1 MENLRDDW
9 AGWICREET
18 LHARIDI
25 APVAA
30 LAATLDLERPP
41 AEGQPLP
48 PGWQWLF
55 FNPIVRQ
62 SSTGA
67 DGHPRRTPE
76 SFLPPIDLPRRMWA
90 GSRIRYLASLA
101 VGAQAVRTSR
111 IKQVAPKE
119 GKSGRMYLV
128 TVAHRI
134 TSGGRECIAEEQDIV
149 YREAS
154 PSALARAELSLTPSA
169 AALNPR
175 LAAWQ
180 RPVSPDAVLL
190 FRYSALTFNAHRIH
204 YDLPYAQDV
213 EGYPGLVVQGPLTAT
228 LLQGFAVSL
237 QPQQRLAGFEFRG
250 LQPLFA
256 SQPFTLCAD
265 EAGVGVLALRAVAPD
280 GRTAV
285 EASAT
290 FATRD

>member
-1 MENLRDDW
+1 MRASTPRRW
-9 AGWICREET
+9 RRWRPRWT
-18 LHARIDI
+18 WS
-25 APVAA
+25 
-30 LAATLDLERPP
+30 PP
-41 AEGQPLP
+41 AEGQPLH

-76 SFLPPIDLPRRMWA
+76 SFLPPISLPRRMSA

-101 VGAQAVRTSR
+101 VGAEAVRTSR
-111 IKQVAPKE
+111 IRQLAPKE
-119 GKSGRMYLV
+119 GKSGRMYFV

-134 TSGGRECIAEEQDIV
+134 TSGGRECIAEEQGIV

-154 PSALARAELSLTPSA
+154 PSALARAAVSLAPSDA
-169 AALNPR
+169 VLNPLR
-175 LAAWQ
+175 AARQ

-190 FRYSALTFNAHRIH
+190 FRYSALTFNAHR
-204 YDLPYAQDV
+204 PYARDV